1 MHTKKQNKV
10 DFTIYYIYILA
21 NDRALVFVLFFWNN
35 LNHHNEYPV
44 IFEILIQIDF
54 VILLLFV
61 EYNSST

>member
-35 LNHHNEYPV
+35 PNHQNEYPV